1 MLHVI
6 ATPIGNLG
14 DLSPRALEAFRGA
27 AVIACE
33 DTRRT
38 WQLLTHFGIP
48 RPAEMFSYRQGNEE
62 RITEKIVADLKAGKE
77 VALCSD
83 GGYPGISDPGYRLIR
98 TCARENVPYEVVPG
112 ASAVNVALLMS
123 GLSTSS
129 FTFRGFPPRGPGALR
144 NWFAEDADK
153 EHTLV
158 CYESPFRIAATLEAA
173 LDSLGDR
180 EAAVCIELTKLHE
193 RVSRGYL
200 SDLVKE
206 YRGAKVK
213 GEVALVISGNNP
225 KFLNPNAQAPASQ
238 PSTPNP
244 QPSAFNL
251 QHSTFPEYEIS
262 GIENIAR
269 GVCIVDG
276 KVLLCKPKKGGYT
289 YLPGG
294 HIEFGETGRQAL
306 VREMKEETGLVAT
319 AGDLVGVVESQFE
332 QHGKPHAEIS
342 LVYEMGLEGSGGLGG
357 LGGLESLEEWI
368 GFEWRSLDELD
379 AANLLPVEMRAL
391 VLK

>member
-14 DLSPRALEAFRGA
+14 DLSPRAVEAFRAA

-48 RPAEMFSYRQGNEE
+48 RPPEMFSYRQGNEA
-62 RITEKIVADLKAGKE
+62 RITEKVLADLVSGKE

-98 TCARENVPYEVVPG
+98 TCAQQGVAYEVIPG

-144 NWFAEDADK
+144 NWFREDADK

-173 LDSLGDR
+173 LDALGDR
-180 EAAVCIELTKLHE
+180 EAAVCIELTKLYE

-200 SDLVKE
+200 SDLVRE
-206 YRGAKVK
+206 YKGATVK
-213 GEVALVISGNNP
+213 GEVALVIAGNNP
-225 KFLNPNAQAPASQ
+225 KFLRAEAS
-238 PSTPNP
+238 
-244 QPSAFNL
+244 A
-251 QHSTFPEYEIS
+251 
-262 GIENIAR
+262 
-269 GVCIVDG
+269 
-276 KVLLCKPKKGGYT
+276 
-289 YLPGG
+289 
-294 HIEFGETGRQAL
+294 
-306 VREMKEETGLVAT
+306 
-319 AGDLVGVVESQFE
+319 
-332 QHGKPHAEIS
+332 
-342 LVYEMGLEGSGGLGG
+342 
-357 LGGLESLEEWI
+357 
-368 GFEWRSLDELD
+368 
-379 AANLLPVEMRAL
+379 
-391 VLK
+391 